1 MALVTF
7 LLFTSWDRFIMSN
20 PLLVNCIFKNRRGC
34 VSVLNSGSVLTLRK
48 RLKLARSLMLRGIC
62 LGSLLSISNVSHK
75 VIKTFMHF
83 LGKLNMYILSLII
96 NHGHLYLSSR
106 FCKSV
111 WMSTVRLVCCDGS
124 FV

>member
-1 MALVTF
+1 
-7 LLFTSWDRFIMSN
+7 MSN

-48 RLKLARSLMLRGIC
+48 RLKLARSLMLKGIC

-96 NHGHLYLSSR
+96 TMETGIYQADSVSLCGCQR
-106 FCKSV
+106 F
-111 WMSTVRLVCCDGS
+111 VCCDGS